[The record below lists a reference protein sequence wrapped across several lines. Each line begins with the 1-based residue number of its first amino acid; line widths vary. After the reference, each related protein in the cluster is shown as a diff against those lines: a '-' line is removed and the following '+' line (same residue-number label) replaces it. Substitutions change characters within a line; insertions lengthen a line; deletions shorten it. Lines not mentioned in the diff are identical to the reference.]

1 MKSLQAEVYTTVD
14 DNILA
19 YDGNDQRRTA
29 N

>member
-1 MKSLQAEVYTTVD
+1 MKSLQAEVYTIVD